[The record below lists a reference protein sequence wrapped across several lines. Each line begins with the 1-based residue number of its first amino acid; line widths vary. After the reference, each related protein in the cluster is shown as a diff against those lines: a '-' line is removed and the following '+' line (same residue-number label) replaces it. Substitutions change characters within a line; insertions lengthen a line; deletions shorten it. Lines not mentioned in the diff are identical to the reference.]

1 MFDKKE
7 FVESV
12 IAKGRSLDQIVDEA
26 LDEIRETE
34 SRSPPVTGAPAN
46 RAAGSSDHV
55 RFLRELVFFL
65 MSGDM
70 PNNIS
75 DDEFQILLRLAQHL
89 VDRGDFSPDI
99 LELFGAGGV
108 TG

>member
-1 MFDKKE
+1 MFDKNE

-12 IAKGRSLDQIVDEA
+12 IAKGRSLDEIVEEA

-55 RFLRELVFFL
+55 RFLRSLVFFL
-65 MSGDM
+65 ISEVKVS
-70 PNNIS
+70 PENLS
-75 DDEFQILLRLAQHL
+75 DDDFQILLRLAQHL
-89 VDRGDFSPDI
+89 VDRGDLEPDI
-99 LELFGAGGV
+99 LELFGE
-108 TG
+108 